1 MVCDLLQKVPQA
13 GILDGGTKIQRLHG
27 HTVYLK
33 KALVDHN
40 GAPGHPVLGIGEM
53 EHIGIDHHHGLRV
66 YGNLV
71 RIAVDKSLSLGA
83 PKQLNI
89 VVPLEILLYGIDD
102 RIVKVNEWKELVS
115 EPVIVITV

>member
-1 MVCDLLQKVPQA
+1 
-13 GILDGGTKIQRLHG
+13 
-27 HTVYLK
+27 
-33 KALVDHN
+33 
-40 GAPGHPVLGIGEM
+40 M
-53 EHIGIDHHHGLRV
+53 EYIGIDHHNSLRV

-89 VVPLEILLYGIDD
+89 VVPIEILLYGIDD

>member
-1 MVCDLLQKVPQA
+1 
-13 GILDGGTKIQRLHG
+13 
-27 HTVYLK
+27 
-33 KALVDHN
+33 
-40 GAPGHPVLGIGEM
+40 M

-71 RIAVDKSLSLGA
+71 RVAVDDSLSLGA